1 MAPPTAEEE
10 ETEGGGG
17 GGGGGEKEG
26 GGGGGGGGKGG
37 GRRGGRAGPILR
49 MQSFLCLSFVPY
61 IFPFVISLRRIG
73 MEEKGKPH
81 YDERASQSCGVALR
95 RSGGRGRETVK
106 LCKVTTA
113 VALQTATSISG

>member
-10 ETEGGGG
+10 EEEGGGG
-17 GGGGGEKEG
+17 GGGGGEKKG

-37 GRRGGRAGPILR
+37 GRRGGRAGPVLK
-49 MQSFLCLSFVPY
+49 MQSFLCLSLVPY

-73 MEEKGKPH
+73 MEENHG
-81 YDERASQSCGVALR
+81 ERASQSCGVALR